1 MKQKNKKKIINLT
14 SSTEFEIN
22 GEKIISGFESKKNK
36 KPINAIESLE
46 NELFKKKKAIVKLNN
61 KNKVMSING
70 IEIFLISQAMA
81 PIQHEV
87 SIGVL
92 NAFSSAYNRF
102 KEWKKSLSNAVKLLL
117 WLMIIPF
124 MSFCQDISGNWVK
137 KTDYSTFNLSFT
149 PINNTDYYAFDIT
162 GNTYAYDPITK
173 DTINFPAH
181 IGLSYIEKDSF
192 YVVSFK
198 KIDTY
203 LYGYYN
209 DKASRDKESYDELYL
224 DDEDPCQFEFYVFN
238 DSVLVNAHPIC
249 NFIYGGF
256 RTNFIGTYL
265 K

>member
-1 MKQKNKKKIINLT
+1 MKSKNKKEFINST
-14 SSTEFEIN
+14 SSTELEIN
-22 GEKIISGFESKKNK
+22 GEKIIIGFQSKKNK

-46 NELFKKKKAIVKLNN
+46 KEFFKKKKAIVKLNN
-61 KNKVMSING
+61 KNKVMSVDD
-70 IEIFLISQAMA
+70 IEIFLISQAMG

-102 KEWKKSLSNAVKLLL
+102 AEWEKNLSNVVKALL

-124 MSFCQDISGNWVK
+124 MSFSQDISGDWVK
-137 KTDYSTFNLSFT
+137 KTDYSTFTLSFT
-149 PINNTDYYAFDIT
+149 PIDNTDYYTFDIT
-162 GNTYAYDPITK
+162 GNTYAYDPLTK
-173 DTINFPAH
+173 DTINFPAN
-181 IGLSYIEKDSF
+181 IGLSYGEKENF

-198 KIDTY
+198 QIDNY

-209 DKASRDKESYDELYL
+209 DKVSRDKESYDELYL
-224 DDEDPCQFEFYVFN
+224 DDEDPCQFEFYVFK

-249 NFIYGGF
+249 NFMYGGF